1 MQETRQQNRKF
12 KASLVNFTR
21 SFLKVT
27 GKKRAGNSSV
37 VECWISMC
45 KTLCSIHNI
54 VKTKQNKTRP
64 HLKLSHSVSNHSCAA
79 KIGY

>member
-12 KASLVNFTR
+12 KASLVNFTS

-45 KTLCSIHNI
+45 KTLCSTHNI
-54 VKTKQNKTRP
+54 VKKKAKQNKTP
-64 HLKLSHSVSNHSCAA
+64 SQALSFCFQP
-79 KIGY
+79 